1 MELIVLGAAPAYTD
15 RAGSAASSY
24 LLRAGDGPG
33 RSGGAAL
40 LLDLGQ
46 GAFANLASTLEPSSL
61 TAVLVSHLHPD
72 HFIDLVPLR
81 HYLKWE
87 FDPPRR
93 VRVLAP
99 AGLADRLDA
108 LDGQFG
114 FAAAALDVEG
124 LAVGIHS
131 FGPFDVTVRRVS
143 HTDESY
149 AFRVSMAV
157 PDARRQQAAMGATSR
172 TVGNQAGAAG
182 PESEAAGAAGPESEA
197 AGAAGP
203 ESEAAGPA
211 GPESEAAGPAGLVYS
226 GDCSRV
232 EDLVPLIRPGDTLLS
247 EASFGAGPV
256 APGAQHLT
264 SADAARA
271 ASTGRAARLLLTHM
285 LSGRSRTDILAA
297 AQAAFAGPVQLL
309 TEGDR
314 FEI

>member
-15 RAGSAASSY
+15 RPGSAASSY
-24 LLRAGDGPG
+24 LLRAGD
-33 RSGGAAL
+33 AAL

-46 GAFANLASTLEPSSL
+46 GAFANLASTLEPSTL

-87 FDPPRR
+87 FDPSRR
-93 VRVLAP
+93 VRVLGP
-99 AGLADRLDA
+99 AGLGERLDA
-108 LDGQFG
+108 LDGQAG
-114 FAAAALDVEG
+114 FAAEALDVERLSEG
-124 LAVGIHS
+124 ARRV
-131 FGPFDVTVRRVS
+131 GPFEVEVRRVS

-149 AFRVSMAV
+149 AFRVAV
-157 PDARRQQAAMGATSR
+157 AVADGASARQSGADSGADTGASAGLA
-172 TVGNQAGAAG
+172 TGASAGAA
-182 PESEAAGAAGPESEA
+182 AGQS
-197 AGAAGP
+197 GA
-203 ESEAAGPA
+203 S
-211 GPESEAAGPAGLVYS
+211 AGLVYS
-226 GDCSRV
+226 GDCARA
-232 EDLVPLIRPGDTLLS
+232 EDLIPLIRAGDTLLS

-256 APGAQHLT
+256 AAGAQHIT

-271 ASTGRAARLLLTHM
+271 ASTGPAARLLLTHI

-297 AQAAFAGPVQLL
+297 AQVAFEGPVQLV